1 MPFLCVTSRSLK
13 SNLLDILIKV
23 YGHIEAEE
31 KLKAK
36 MAKKEKNL
44 TQIEMDVCV
53 PDMG

>member
-1 MPFLCVTSRSLK
+1 MSLK
-13 SNLLDILIKV
+13 FNFLNILNKV

-53 PDMG
+53 QDMG